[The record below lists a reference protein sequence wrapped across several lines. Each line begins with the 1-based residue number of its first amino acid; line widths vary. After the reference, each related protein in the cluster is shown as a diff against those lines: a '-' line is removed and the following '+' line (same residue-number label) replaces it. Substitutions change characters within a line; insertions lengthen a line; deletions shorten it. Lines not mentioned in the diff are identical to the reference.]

1 MNTPVKILHK
11 LLILGQLLLIVDF
24 LDVFHFATNG
34 AYGLVLDIDSK
45 ICDSFPK

>member
-24 LDVFHFATNG
+24 LDVFHFATDRTN
-34 AYGLVLDIDSK
+34 GLVLDIDSK
-45 ICDSFPK
+45 IGDSFP